1 MLVYFF
7 RWYLKKGSESDAE
20 ALMDRDG
27 EPSSGAEAAEE
38 EGESQSGLQLEH
50 FDRARDDRR
59 QPSGHS
65 GSDTERNGDENQ
77 GHGTENDDKTRETET
92 HTHAKKSEQ

>member
-27 EPSSGAEAAEE
+27 EPSSGADAAEE
-38 EGESQSGLQLEH
+38 EGESPTGLQLEH

-59 QPSGHS
+59 QPGGHS
-65 GSDTERNGDENQ
+65 GSDTKRNDDQTQ
-77 GHGTENDDKTRETET
+77 GHGTENGDKTPDTET
-92 HTHAKKSEQ
+92 HTHVNKS

>member
-27 EPSSGAEAAEE
+27 EPS
-38 EGESQSGLQLEH
+38 GESQTGLQLEH

-59 QPSGHS
+59 QPGGHS
-65 GSDTERNGDENQ
+65 GSDTERNDGQNQ
-77 GHGTENDDKTRETET
+77 GRGPENGDKTRDTET
-92 HTHAKKSEQ
+92 HTHVDKSEQ